1 MTIPWVKKT
10 TVGGKTTSLEI
21 LLVSFYK
28 GKVPVF
34 SPHTLRELPAVIS
47 AEMNF
52 RAAAE
57 LWFPGAIT
65 LKTTDRQLLAKFKDF
80 AKACECDESVT
91 M

>member
-1 MTIPWVKKT
+1 MTIPWAKKT

-34 SPHTLRELPAVIS
+34 SHHTLRELPAVIS

-65 LKTTDRQLLAKFKDF
+65 ETTDRQLLAKFKQF
-80 AKACECDESVT
+80 AKACECDENVT